1 MSRVRNIRVGLP
13 SGSYPVAVGDGL
25 LAQLDEVLPE
35 AVRGRAMAVITNE
48 KVDRLHGRAAI
59 AALKRIGTVQKV
71 VVPDG
76 ERHKTLGTAGRVY
89 RELVRAGVDR
99 SGVVVALG
107 GGVVGDLA
115 GFVAATYLRG
125 LRFVQLPTTLLA
137 QVDASVGGKVAV
149 NLPEGKNLVGA
160 FHQPVAVVAD
170 TRTLETL
177 PKRELTSGLMEV
189 IKYALLGDLH
199 LWKYLKS
206 HLDDHID
213 WSIVVEA
220 SVKDKARVVAAD
232 EREAGH
238 RRVLNLGHTLAHAL
252 ESVTRYR
259 KYLHGEA
266 VGLGM
271 IFASLLA
278 QRLRRQ
284 SGDEVDE
291 VILLARRAGLE
302 VTLPDVPWSRIY
314 PYFAADKKV
323 QDGTLHFVLPVG
335 LGRVQIISGI
345 PEYAFRDAYLALR
358 ALSRRGSRRSS

>member
-1 MSRVRNIRVGLP
+1 MSRVRQIRVGLP
-13 SGSYPVAVGDGL
+13 SGSYPVTVGDGL
-25 LAQLDEVLPE
+25 LGQLDEVLPE
-35 AVRGRAMAVITNE
+35 PLHGRTMALVTNE
-48 KVDRLHGRAAI
+48 KVDRLHGRATL
-59 AALKRIGTVQKV
+59 AALKRLGTVHKV
-71 VVPDG
+71 LIPDG
-76 ERHKTLGTAGRVY
+76 ERHKTLATAQRVY
-89 RELVRAGVDR
+89 RQLVRNGIDR

-107 GGVVGDLA
+107 GGVIGDLA

-149 NLPEGKNLVGA
+149 NLAEGKNLVGA
-160 FHQPVAVVAD
+160 FHQPAAVVAD
-170 TRTLETL
+170 TKTLDTL
-177 PKRELTSGLMEV
+177 PRRELTAGMMEV

-199 LWKYLKS
+199 LWKYLKG
-206 HLDDHID
+206 HVDDHID

-232 EREAGH
+232 ERESGH

-266 VGLGM
+266 VGIGM
-271 IFASLLA
+271 VFASLLA

-284 SGDEVDE
+284 SGDVVDE
-291 VILLARRAGLE
+291 VIELVRRAGLE
-302 VTLPDVPWSRIY
+302 ISLPEVPWSRIY

-323 QDGTLHFVLPVG
+323 QDGSLHFVLPVG
-335 LGRVQIISGI
+335 LGRVQIITGI
-345 PEYAFRDAYLALR
+345 PEYAFRDAYLALK
-358 ALSRRGSRRSS
+358 ALARRSS